1 MWAFALV
8 CVCVLYHIV
17 APFIMLTHCDHTYG
31 DITDSVIF
39 AVGRR
44 IASSVLLLF
53 YNVIQVI
60 TSKVGGVVF
69 RFA

>member
-1 MWAFALV
+1 MGIRLGV
-8 CVCVLYHIV
+8 CVCLYHIV
-17 APFIMLTHCDHTYG
+17 VTFIMLTHCDHTYG

-53 YNVIQVI
+53 Y
-60 TSKVGGVVF
+60 K
-69 RFA
+69 